1 VTDYRQVL
9 GGIAAMVASQLAF
22 LFNDALVKLASVA
35 LPMGEIL
42 FIRGLFCASFVGGAV
57 IALGLHRS
65 IAQLWHRMPAFRS
78 IGELGATYFYL
89 AALFHMPIANVTIIF
104 QAAPLAVAAGA
115 ALVLGEH
122 VGWRRWAAIVVG
134 FLGVLMVVRPGLS
147 GFDVHGLLV
156 LVSVLFVTM
165 RDLTTRAMPA
175 AIPTLVVSLATALT
189 VTAMGAALGLTEDW
203 VRPSPVR
210 LLQLASAAGF
220 LAVGYVSIIFAMRS
234 GALSVTASFRYV
246 AVVFAIA
253 LGYVIWGDLPD
264 AMTIAGSVVIVGSGL
279 YTLYRERQAGRRAAI
294 ERSAA

>member
-1 VTDYRQVL
+1 
-9 GGIAAMVASQLAF
+9 
-22 LFNDALVKLASVA
+22 
-35 LPMGEIL
+35 
-42 FIRGLFCASFVGGAV
+42 
-57 IALGLHRS
+57 
-65 IAQLWHRMPAFRS
+65 MPAFRS